1 MGRRATLG
9 AIAIVLALWPGMAEP
24 NVVEISSIVLHPAMT
39 CPPEP
44 ICTAGATGLINRRR
58 GPLYSTGAFGGT
70 FTGETPVIQDTGET
84 PVPHLPH
91 MAPGQ
96 YVAATLTLTV
106 APRPGTYRLELADAV
121 YTTGD
126 LGLFPVTRGEAL
138 AITVDP

>member
-24 NVVEISSIVLHPAMT
+24 NVVEIASIVLHPAMT

-70 FTGETPVIQDTGET
+70 STGET

-91 MAPGQ
+91 MPPGQ
-96 YVAATLTLTV
+96 HVAATLTLTV

-138 AITVDP
+138 TITVAP